1 MKKKLDF
8 LKNILYNKNNLKQKK
23 RKNNNMK
30 EFLMGLGFVLIWVLL
45 AVELS
50 ILGSLL

>member
-23 RKNNNMK
+23 RKNNMK

-45 AVELS
+45 AVELG

>member
-23 RKNNNMK
+23 RKNNMK
-30 EFLMGLGFVLIWVLL
+30 ELLMGLGFVLIWILL